1 VEECLFF
8 ERDHEDRSMRK
19 CVSYDDR
26 IDWFTGNKAGT
37 FLFPRWRI
45 LRERLTATARADLA
59 SRDRRLVR
67 LEMIAFYLRRTHEGK
82 ALIKEPLINV
92 VRALRVSSLMHKP
105 RSRFRL
111 EKW

>member
-1 VEECLFF
+1 
-8 ERDHEDRSMRK
+8 M
-19 CVSYDDR
+19 
-26 IDWFTGNKAGT
+26 
-37 FLFPRWRI
+37 
-45 LRERLTATARADLA
+45 ATARADLA

-92 VRALRVSSLMHKP
+92 VRALRVSRLMHRR

-111 EKW
+111 EKS